1 MGSRWSVAP
10 FLGQEES
17 VVVHFVVGRSGGVG
31 VMDLEKVEEVEDACG
46 AG

>member
-1 MGSRWSVAP
+1 MGSLWSVAP
-10 FLGQEES
+10 FLGQGAS
-17 VVVHFVVGRSGGVG
+17 GTVHFVVGRRGGVG